1 MTTQGPEAEE
11 TQRSHQTDEAEA
23 EAGGPTQEAVARGRR
38 LRALEAVLF
47 MAAEPL
53 ASEEL
58 GEILDV
64 SPREAEAIAQELAA
78 ACADRGLE
86 VTRIA
91 GGWQMV
97 TRAEYGPYVAK
108 LHKPERF
115 RLSRA
120 ALETLAIV
128 AYRQPVTRPEV
139 DAIRGVNSD
148 SPLDTLLQYELVC
161 EAGRKET
168 PGRPVLYRTTES
180 FLGHFGLNSIEDLP
194 RLDAIPTDED
204 EVRAEV
210 GLPPAELEA
219 DEIPPSGEAAES
231 EQPTGLEPALEQG
244 DAVSPAAEAGVSGPE
259 PGPGQPAGQEG
270 KAGADEEGKEKAG
283 EEQPLA

>member
-1 MTTQGPEAEE
+1 MTTQGPEAER
-11 TQRSHQTDEAEA
+11 TQQADQTGEA
-23 EAGGPTQEAVARGRR
+23 EAGGPTQEAAAHARR

-53 ASEEL
+53 AADEL
-58 GEILDV
+58 GEILEV

-128 AYRQPVTRPEV
+128 AYRQPVTRPEI

-161 EAGRKET
+161 EAGRKEA

-194 RLDAIPTDED
+194 TLDAIPADEA

-210 GLPPAELEA
+210 GLPPAEPGA
-219 DEIPPSGEAAES
+219 DEAPPPGEAAES
-231 EQPTGLEPALEQG
+231 EQPTVLEPAVDQT
-244 DAVSPAAEAGVSGPE
+244 DAVSLAAEGAV
-259 PGPGQPAGQEG
+259 PGLGASPGQPAGEDRNTG
-270 KAGADEEGKEKAG
+270 PDEEGKEEAG